1 MFSLHGQHANYGCH
15 GHMQLYL
22 FSLTLLSEQTIPH
35 HVLKK
40 FYKNILYQLTLTIM
54 YLDNARG
61 GPQHIKI

>member
-35 HVLKK
+35 HVLEEILH
-40 FYKNILYQLTLTIM
+40 KNFVPIET
-54 YLDNARG
+54 
-61 GPQHIKI
+61 